1 MKSFFRIKKIHGKE
15 YKYEIMPYYDKE
27 TKKIR
32 QKSRYIGPVNDGKVV
47 EKTVTTYSYG
57 DLLPVMKVLKDLNL
71 PGMLK
76 NIVGEHSTIVLIMA
90 INRVIRPKP

>member
-32 QKSRYIGPVNDGKVV
+32 QKSMYIGPVNDGKVV
-47 EKTVTTYSYG
+47 EKK
-57 DLLPVMKVLKDLNL
+57 L
-71 PGMLK
+71 
-76 NIVGEHSTIVLIMA
+76 
-90 INRVIRPKP
+90 